1 MAARAPVVHR
11 GRSIAVA
18 AGVLAGLTLVLYG
31 AVISQQSTR
40 DMVRVGLVVALLLA
54 AVAGVI
60 VAVGAASA
68 EMRAGAGTVAAG
80 LLLSLGVLGMFS
92 VGLPLF
98 VAGVLMVVWIVRS
111 GSLRAGRMMVLATFL
126 VSATIP
132 WVLLLLS

>member
-40 DMVRVGLVVALLLA
+40 DMARVGLVVALLLS

>member
-11 GRSIAVA
+11 GGSIAVA
-18 AGVLAGLTLVLYG
+18 AGVLAGLTLALYV